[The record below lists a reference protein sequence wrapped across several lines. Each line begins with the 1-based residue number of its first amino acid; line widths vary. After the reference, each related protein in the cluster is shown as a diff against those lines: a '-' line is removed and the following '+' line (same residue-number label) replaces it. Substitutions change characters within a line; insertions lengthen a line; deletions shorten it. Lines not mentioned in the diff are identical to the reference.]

1 MTPSAARLV
10 LVLIAVAAAGCEDT
24 AEAPTSP
31 VAADAPTGAAPAGPA
46 TDAESTDTVLGVAST
61 SADLST
67 FVDLARASGLDVV
80 LRDTSRTLTV
90 FAPSNAAFAALG
102 ADALAAL
109 RADPV
114 ALRARLAGHAL
125 PYRLF
130 TGDVLDEQTVGTV
143 GEGEITLVPGTPLGV
158 QAGGVSARVAT
169 PDLDAGNGVVHVL
182 DAVLGS

>member
-1 MTPSAARLV
+1 MMPSAARLV
-10 LVLIAVAAAGCEDT
+10 LVLIAATAAGCGDT
-24 AEAPTSP
+24 AEAPASPATS
-31 VAADAPTGAAPAGPA
+31 DAPAAQTAL
-46 TDAESTDTVLGVAST
+46 DAESTDTVLGVASA

-67 FVDLARASGLDVV
+67 FVDLARASGFDAV

-90 FAPSNAAFAALG
+90 FAPSNSAFAALG
-102 ADALAAL
+102 DGALAAL
-109 RADPV
+109 RADPA

-143 GEGEITLVPGTPLGV
+143 GEGEITLVPGSPLGV

-169 PDLDAGNGVVHVL
+169 PDLDAGTGVVHVL